1 MAKTN
6 SFNLEMFKNGKAAQT
21 KLGNPVKFICITNDG
36 KLFVRV
42 YHRNRI
48 IGFSTKNIAPADN
61 NGTTYKYN
69 LNGTKYAGS
78 HSEMDLEMV
87 DSYEVG
93 GKNRDPKTGRFIK
106 K

>member
-36 KLFVRV
+36 KLFIRV
-42 YHRNRI
+42 YHRTRI
-48 IGFSTKNIAPADN
+48 VGFSTKYEAAADHD
-61 NGTTYKYN
+61 GTTYKYN
-69 LNGTKYAGS
+69 IDGTKYNNTPS
-78 HSEMDLEMV
+78 DMDLEMV

-93 GKNRDPKTGRFIK
+93 GPNRDPKTGRFIK